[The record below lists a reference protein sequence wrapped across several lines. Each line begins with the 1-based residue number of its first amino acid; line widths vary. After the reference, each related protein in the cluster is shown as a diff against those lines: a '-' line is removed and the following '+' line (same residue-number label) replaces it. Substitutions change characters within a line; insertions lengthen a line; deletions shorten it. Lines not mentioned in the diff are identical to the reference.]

1 VKIYIPPFIIVMCYS
16 LSAFYRFDDE
26 FDLPCMGPNECTLVQ
41 TECKRGC
48 AFLLLDCTAEAL
60 PCRLREFVLKRFQHQ
75 TDAKVK
81 SALNG
86 EDGTE

>member
-1 VKIYIPPFIIVMCYS
+1 MLILFQSSINVGDWNGRKDVQIK
-16 LSAFYRFDDE
+16 RT
-26 FDLPCMGPNECTLVQ
+26 NECTLVQ